1 MACYL
6 IYGAN
11 GFSGKLIAQH
21 AKTLQHQIILAGRNS
36 VAIQQLAQELN
47 LPYRVFDLEHEAALD
62 AAIADVDAVLHA
74 AGPFSKTALP
84 MLNACIRQ
92 AKHYIDISGE
102 YRVFQQCASYH
113 TQAKSAGIMVLCG
126 AGFDVTPT
134 DCLAA
139 HLKQRLPSGQH
150 LTLGIHVDMIM
161 SPGTAETI
169 VESFGQPSM
178 IRREGMLQHIPM
190 GSKQQ
195 VIPFKTGEQMCV
207 ALPLGELFSVFYNNA
222 IQNIEVFVS
231 LPSPIRLAM
240 RSSNLLP
247 SILRSD
253 NMQKIIKP
261 LMRQSQR
268 GPSSA
273 QMQRG
278 RSEVW
283 AKLSDG
289 RKFVVGRVFTPDHYV
304 MTAQFAC
311 AAAQRAALG
320 QVPTGYQTPAS
331 AFGADF
337 ILQFEGV
344 TRVDD

>member
-11 GFSGKLIAQH
+11 GFSGRLIAQK
-21 AKTLQHQIILAGRNS
+21 AKAQRHNVILAGRNAN
-36 VAIQQLAQELN
+36 AIQQLAEQLD
-47 LPYRVFDLEHEAALD
+47 LPYRVFDLKNLAQLD

-84 MLNACIRQ
+84 MLNACIRMK
-92 AKHYIDISGE
+92 KHYIDISGE
-102 YRVFQQCASYH
+102 YRQFQQCASYH
-113 TQAKSAGIMVLCG
+113 TQAKAAGVMLLCG

-139 HLKQRLPSGQH
+139 HLKQRLPTGNQ
-150 LTLGIHVDMIM
+150 LTLGICVDMIM

-178 IRREGMLQHIPM
+178 IRRDGMLQHIPM

-195 VIPFKTGEQMCV
+195 VIPFKSGEQMCV

-253 NMQKIIKP
+253 NLQKLIKP

-268 GPSSA
+268 GPSEA

-289 RKFVVGRVFTPDHYV
+289 RKFVVGRIFAPDHYV
-304 MTAQFAC
+304 LTAQFAC
-311 AAAQRAALG
+311 AAAQRAVLD

-337 ILQFEGV
+337 ILQFDGI
-344 TRVDD
+344 TRVDE